1 MTRRLH
7 LRESR
12 ARRDGPLLVG
22 YNTHNVSHHAA
33 LSTLTT
39 TLEFYQCFKS
49 DYSNFGGLLI

>member
-12 ARRDGPLLVG
+12 GRDGPLLVG

-33 LSTLTT
+33 LSILTPTLK
-39 TLEFYQCFKS
+39 FYQCFKS
-49 DYSNFGGLLI
+49 DYSNFGGLHI